1 MKKVYRREDI
11 IIKDVKNLFRLKKEK
26 GNKVIENIRNLFRLK
41 KENEA
46 IKGKIIWDIKTIF
59 KREEDHYKRK
69 SVNSFWNY
77 NDIKFEINGDRN
89 KNLLVKEYLKEI
101 KPYLKDV
108 ISDLQKSGTGKI
120 QLTMAINNGNFLL
133 RYRCILRVITLE
145 IMTYDYA
152 NEVIEEIFESLL
164 SK

>member
-26 GNKVIENIRNLFRLK
+26 GNKVIENIRNLFSLK

>member
-1 MKKVYRREDI
+1 ME
-11 IIKDVKNLFRLKKEK
+11 LQC
-26 GNKVIENIRNLFRLK
+26 
-41 KENEA
+41 
-46 IKGKIIWDIKTIF
+46 
-59 KREEDHYKRK
+59 
-69 SVNSFWNY
+69 
-77 NDIKFEINGDRN
+77 IKFEINGDRN

-152 NEVIEEIFESLL
+152 DEVIEEIFESLL

>member
-26 GNKVIENIRNLFRLK
+26 GNKIIENIRNLFSLK

-59 KREEDHYKRK
+59 KREEDHYKRT

-77 NDIKFEINGDRN
+77 NYIKFEINGDRN

-120 QLTMAINNGNFLL
+120 QLTMAISCKDTDAFP
-133 RYRCILRVITLE
+133 E
-145 IMTYDYA
+145 W
-152 NEVIEEIFESLL
+152 
-164 SK
+164 